1 MKKFFCILLVILLVF
16 GLAAAGGYAYAW
28 YRNNHIF
35 VDDAVYPKDA
45 AELDL
50 REQDISFEH
59 YETVRSKLPS
69 CKILWNVPFQGSKY
83 PNDITALKVS
93 TFTEEDAS
101 LILQYFPGLTKLDA
115 SGCTDYALLEAF
127 RAEKPECEVIYQVS
141 LGGSDVYP
149 LDTTELVLENGDYE
163 LTALTENLKY
173 LPGVTTI
180 TLKMPELTTE
190 QVEELRAAYESIA
203 ITCTVEL
210 LGREYDNR
218 VTELDLTDLASGDV
232 ADVAAKLPLLPGVTQ
247 IELMP
252 HDGSASQL
260 SLEDVKTLQAAAPGV
275 IFNYAFDFHGYTLS
289 TADEEVHIKNTK
301 IGDDGLEEVRSVL
314 DLMPNCKR
322 FVLENCQISNEK
334 MAQLREDYRD
344 RTKIVWRVSFGGGSA
359 LTDVEVIRCTY
370 DLVDDNCS
378 NLQYCEDVRFMD
390 IGHNEWLDACDFVAG
405 MPKLEG
411 IIVSG
416 APIKSLE
423 AFKNCKQLKF
433 LEIAFC
439 GYIDDL
445 SPLAE
450 CEALEM
456 LNVGETKVADLSAL
470 DNLKLTNLCIDH
482 AKVSAEERER
492 FAALQPECWITYDDA
507 QPYNDGWRYDEDGI
521 TPLPY
526 YAMLRR
532 VFRYDADIIPNNVGW
547 YLEEG
552 ITDLDYSE

>member
-1 MKKFFCILLVILLVF
+1 MKKFLCILLAILLVF

-35 VDDAVYPKDA
+35 VDDAVYPLDA
-45 AELDL
+45 TELDL

-59 YETVRSKLPS
+59 YESVHSQLPD
-69 CKILWNVPFQGSKY
+69 CKILWNVPFQGNKY
-83 PNDITALKVS
+83 PNDTTSLKVTS
-93 TFTEEDAS
+93 FTEEDAS

-141 LGGSDVYP
+141 LGADTYP
-149 LDTTELVLENGDYE
+149 LDTVGLVLENGDYDF
-163 LTALTENLKY
+163 AVMKENLKY
-173 LPGVTTI
+173 LPNVTAI
-180 TLKMPELTTE
+180 TLKTPELTLE
-190 QVEELRAAYESIA
+190 QVDELKAAYEA
-203 ITCTVEL
+203 IDISCTVDI
-210 LGREYDNR
+210 LGQEYDTKT
-218 VTELDLTDLASGDV
+218 TELDLSALTS
-232 ADVAAKLPLLPGVTQ
+232 ADVAEVSGKLAMLPGLTNVKLT
-247 IELMP
+247 
-252 HDGSASQL
+252 DDSGVSQL
-260 SLEDVKTLQAAAPGV
+260 SLADVKTLQTAAPNIV
-275 IFNYAFDFHGYTLS
+275 FDYTFEFYGYTIS
-289 TADEEVHIKNTK
+289 TADEEVHIKNQK
-301 IGDDGLEEVRSVL
+301 IGDDGLEEVRAVL
-314 DLMPNCKR
+314 DLMQNCKR

-370 DLVDDNCS
+370 DLIDDNCG
-378 NLQYCEDVRFMD
+378 NLKYCEDVRFMD
-390 IGHNEWLDACDFVAG
+390 IGHNEWLDSCDFVSG

-423 AFKNCKQLKF
+423 AFKNCQQLKF

-445 SPLAE
+445 SPLAA
-450 CEALEM
+450 CESLEM
-456 LNVGETKVADLSAL
+456 LNVGETKVSDLSAL
-470 DNLKLTNLCIDH
+470 DGLTLTNLCIDH

-492 FAALQPECWITYDDA
+492 FAALQPDCWITYDDA

-552 ITDLDYSE
+552 ITDLDYSEE